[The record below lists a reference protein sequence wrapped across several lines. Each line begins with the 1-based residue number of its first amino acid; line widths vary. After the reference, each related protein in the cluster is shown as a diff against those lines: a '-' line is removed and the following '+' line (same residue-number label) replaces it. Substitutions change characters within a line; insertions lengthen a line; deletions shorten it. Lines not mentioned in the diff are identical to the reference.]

1 MPRWNSCN
9 VLQVSPDANCL
20 WQFEARGSFKVK
32 GELRSASSLPLPAN
46 FVAKS
51 WNSLWQPKLNVAWLP
66 PENVFLRVIELP
78 RSEFDETVSMVELQ
92 LEKLSPVPVAQVV
105 WTIHALPHATG
116 DLQTV
121 VVVIAE
127 RRAVEEFLGK
137 LEEKKFQADRLETPM
152 LDQLEAIT
160 TKEDSA
166 WVFPSAMGHP
176 NAALVAWCS
185 GGALRHVSFVVLP
198 AAGDR
203 AANLKSQ
210 LAQLVWA
217 GELEGWA
224 AAKPAWHL
232 VAEGATATE
241 WEALLQQALNEPV
254 KVSLP
259 LATADLAARTAR
271 RVVQSPMNAAAA
283 LLPGEYA
290 NRYREQFRDRLW
302 LHGLYAVGIVYLI
315 FVAFYFSAAALAGHH
330 EATMEQQV
338 ANLSDDY
345 TNAMQLK
352 ARYALLQQRQDLK
365 FAALDCWKLVA
376 DDLPEGITLQRF
388 GFGNGQ
394 TLTLNGT
401 TTQDQIESL
410 YNFNHALQ
418 KSKTPDGKQMFTL
431 TGGEPLSYRQ
441 YQNTVTWSFS
451 LDLEQGERPE

>member
-1 MPRWNSCN
+1 MARWNSCN

-20 WQFEARGSFKVK
+20 WQFEARGNFKIK
-32 GELRSASSLPLPAN
+32 GEVRSAVTLPLPAN

-51 WNSLWQPKLNVAWLP
+51 WTSLWQPKLNVAWLP

-78 RSEFDETVSMVELQ
+78 RSTFDETVSMVELQ
-92 LEKLSPVPVAQVV
+92 LEKLSTLPVAQIV
-105 WTIHALPHATG
+105 WTIHTLPHATV

-127 RRAVEEFLGK
+127 RRAVEGFLGK
-137 LEEKKFQADRLETPM
+137 LEERKFLADRLEAPM

-160 TKEDSA
+160 AKEDSA

-176 NAALVAWCS
+176 NAALVAWCG

-203 AANLKSQ
+203 AMNLKSQ

-224 AAKPAWHL
+224 AANPAWHL
-232 VAEGATATE
+232 VAEGAMATE

-254 KVSLP
+254 KISAP
-259 LATADLAARTAR
+259 LAPADLAARTAR
-271 RVVQSPMNAAAA
+271 RVAQSSSNAVAA

-290 NRYREQFRDRLW
+290 TRYREQFRDRLW
-302 LHGLYAVGIVYLI
+302 LHGLYAAGIVYLI
-315 FVAFYFSAAALAGHH
+315 FVAFYFSVAALAGHR
-330 EATMEQQV
+330 EATVETQV
-338 ANLSDDY
+338 AGLSNDY

-352 ARYALLQQRQDLK
+352 AKYALLEQRQDLK
-365 FAALDCWKLVA
+365 FAALDCWKAVA
-376 DDLPEGITLQRF
+376 DTLPEGITLQRF
-388 GFGNGQ
+388 GFGNGE

-401 TTQDQIESL
+401 TTQDQLESL
-410 YNFNHALQ
+410 YNFNKTLQ
-418 KSKTPDGKQMFTL
+418 KIKTPDGKAMFKP
-431 TGGEPLSYRQ
+431 TGGENLSWRQ
-441 YQNTVTWSFS
+441 YQNNVTWSFS
-451 LDLEQGERPE
+451 LDLQQGEQPE